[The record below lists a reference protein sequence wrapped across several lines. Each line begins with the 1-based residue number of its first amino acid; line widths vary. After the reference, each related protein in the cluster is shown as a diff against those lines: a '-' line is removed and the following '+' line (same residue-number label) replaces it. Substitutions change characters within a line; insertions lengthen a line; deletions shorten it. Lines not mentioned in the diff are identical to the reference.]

1 MSDITLIGIN
11 HKTAAVELR
20 EALAFTS
27 EEATNALNALGN
39 NTKIKE
45 AMIFSTCNR
54 MEILFVS
61 APSKKIQSEGN
72 NIEAGED
79 ATQSM
84 INFLSEYKNLPT
96 TRFKDSLYIYKGSD
110 AIKHLFRVAS
120 SLDSMII
127 GEPQILGQVK
137 AAYRLASANKS
148 SGVVI
153 NRLMH
158 KAFSIAKKVRRE
170 TGIGDNAVSIS
181 YAAIELA
188 NKIFSDLSERKVMLL
203 GAGEM
208 AELAVE
214 HLISHG
220 VKNIVVANRTF
231 ENAVVLADKFD
242 SNKNSDKVSDK
253 NRRCNAQ
260 NVENNKPSVVAEA
273 VRFEEREQM
282 LKDVD
287 IIISS
292 TGSTEYVLT
301 AVHVKKSMSLRKSRP
316 LFFIDIAVPRDID
329 PAVNKIDNAY
339 LYDIDDLQSIVDDNM
354 DERKKEAVKG
364 ERLVDEAV
372 IKFQRWLEN
381 LDVVPTIVAIREKI
395 ETITELETEK
405 TLNSLHLGEEEQE
418 AIKRMTRAITSKIM
432 HDPIRFLKNTGNHRN
447 DTFYLNAAR
456 EIFNINNMNGD

>member
-20 EALAFTS
+20 ESLAFTA
-27 EEATNALNALGN
+27 EETTHALKFLTNSAD
-39 NTKIKE
+39 IRE

-54 MEILFVS
+54 MEILFIP
-61 APSKKIQSEGN
+61 ARENG
-72 NIEAGED
+72 
-79 ATQSM
+79 TQSM
-84 INFLSEYKNLPT
+84 ISFLSEYKNIPA
-96 TRFKDSLYIYKGSD
+96 TRFQDALYIYRGSD

-120 SLDSMII
+120 SLDSMIL

-137 AAYRLASANKS
+137 SAYRATIATRS
-148 SGVVI
+148 SGVII

-188 NKIFSDLSERKVMLL
+188 NKIFSDLSERRVMLL

-220 VKNIVVANRTF
+220 VRKIVVANRTF
-231 ENAVVLADKFD
+231 ENAVVLAEKY
-242 SNKNSDKVSDK
+242 NGK
-253 NRRCNAQ
+253 
-260 NVENNKPSVVAEA
+260 A
-273 VRFEEREQM
+273 VKFEEREEQ
-282 LKDVD
+282 LQDVD
-287 IIISS
+287 IIVSS
-292 TGSTEYVLT
+292 TGATEYVLT
-301 AVHVKKSMSLRKSRP
+301 ASSVKRKMALRKNRP

-329 PAVNKIDNAY
+329 PGINKIDNAY
-339 LYDIDDLQSIVDDNM
+339 LYDIDDLQNIVDDNM

-364 ERLVDEAV
+364 ERLVEEAV
-372 IKFQRWLEN
+372 IKFQRWLASLE
-381 LDVVPTIVAIREKI
+381 VVPTIVAIREKI
-395 ETITELETEK
+395 EKITESETEK
-405 TLNSLHLGEEEQE
+405 TLNSLHLGQEEQE
-418 AIKRMTRAITSKIM
+418 AIKRMAKAITSKIM
-432 HDPIRFLKNTGNHRN
+432 HDPIRFLKNTGNHR
-447 DTFYLNAAR
+447 DDAFYLNAAR

>member
-20 EALAFTS
+20 EALAFTAEDTS
-27 EEATNALNALGN
+27 NALKSLISNDD
-39 NTKIKE
+39 IKE

-54 MEILFVS
+54 MEILFIP
-61 APSKKIQSEGN
+61 AHENG
-72 NIEAGED
+72 
-79 ATQSM
+79 TQAM
-84 INFLSEYKNLPT
+84 ISFLSEYKNVPAS
-96 TRFKDSLYIYKGSD
+96 RFQEALYIYRGSD

-120 SLDSMII
+120 SLDSMIL

-137 AAYRLASANKS
+137 AAYRATIANKS
-148 SGVVI
+148 SGVII

-188 NKIFSDLSERKVMLL
+188 NKIFSDLSERRVMLL

-208 AELAVE
+208 AELAIE

-220 VKNIVVANRTF
+220 VKKIIVANRTF
-231 ENAVVLADKFD
+231 ENAVTLAEKF
-242 SNKNSDKVSDK
+242 NGK
-253 NRRCNAQ
+253 
-260 NVENNKPSVVAEA
+260 A
-273 VRFEEREQM
+273 VKFEERERM
-282 LKDVD
+282 LQDVD
-287 IIISS
+287 IIVSS
-292 TGSTEYVLT
+292 TGATEYVLT
-301 AVHVKKSMSLRKSRP
+301 ASHVKKIMSLRKSRP

-329 PAVNKIDNAY
+329 PEINKIDNAY
-339 LYDIDDLQSIVDDNM
+339 LYDIDDLQNIVDDNM
-354 DERKKEAVKG
+354 DGRKKEAVKG

-372 IKFQRWLEN
+372 IKFQRWLSN

-395 ETITELETEK
+395 EKITEAETEK
-405 TLNSLHLGEEEQE
+405 TLSSLQLGDEEQE
-418 AIKRMTRAITSKIM
+418 AIKRMARAITSKIM
-432 HDPIRFLKNTGNHRN
+432 HDPIRFLKNTGNHR
-447 DTFYLNAAR
+447 DDSFYLNAAR

>member
-20 EALAFTS
+20 EALAFTAEETIHALKALTES
-27 EEATNALNALGN
+27 ED
-39 NTKIKE
+39 IRE

-54 MEILFVS
+54 MEILFIPAHENGTKAMVS
-61 APSKKIQSEGN
+61 
-72 NIEAGED
+72 
-79 ATQSM
+79 
-84 INFLSEYKNLPT
+84 FLSEYKNVPT
-96 TRFKDSLYIYKGSD
+96 SQFQDALYIYRGSD

-120 SLDSMII
+120 SLDSMIL

-137 AAYRLASANKS
+137 SAYRSTIATKS
-148 SGVVI
+148 SGVII

-188 NKIFSDLSERKVMLL
+188 NKIFSDLSERRVMLL

-220 VKNIVVANRTF
+220 VSKIIVANRTF
-231 ENAVVLADKFD
+231 ENAVALAEKF
-242 SNKNSDKVSDK
+242 NG
-253 NRRCNAQ
+253 Q
-260 NVENNKPSVVAEA
+260 A
-273 VRFEEREQM
+273 VKFEERDEQ
-282 LKDVD
+282 LQDVD
-287 IIISS
+287 IIVSS
-292 TGSTEYVLT
+292 TGASEYVIT
-301 AVHVKKSMSLRKSRP
+301 ATNVKNKMPLRKNRP

-329 PAVNKIDNAY
+329 PKINKIDNAY
-339 LYDIDDLQSIVDDNM
+339 LYDIDDLQNIVDDNM
-354 DERKKEAVKG
+354 DGRKKEAIKG
-364 ERLVDEAV
+364 ERLVEEAV
-372 IKFQRWLEN
+372 IKFQRWLSS

-395 ETITELETEK
+395 EKITDSETEK
-405 TLNSLHLGEEEQE
+405 TLNSLNLGEVEQE
-418 AIKRMTRAITSKIM
+418 AIKRMARAITSKIM
-432 HDPIRFLKNTGNHRN
+432 HDPIKFLKNTGNHR
-447 DTFYLNAAR
+447 DDAFYLNAAR

>member
-20 EALAFTS
+20 ESLAFTAEETTHALKFLTNS
-27 EEATNALNALGN
+27 ED
-39 NTKIKE
+39 IRE

-54 MEILFVS
+54 MEILFIP
-61 APSKKIQSEGN
+61 ARENG
-72 NIEAGED
+72 
-79 ATQSM
+79 TQSM
-84 INFLSEYKNLPT
+84 ISFLSEYKNIPA
-96 TRFKDSLYIYKGSD
+96 TRFQDALYIYRGSD

-120 SLDSMII
+120 SLDSMIL

-137 AAYRLASANKS
+137 SAYRATIATRS
-148 SGVVI
+148 SGVII

-188 NKIFSDLSERKVMLL
+188 NKIFSDLSERSIMLL

-220 VKNIVVANRTF
+220 VRKIVVANRTF
-231 ENAVVLADKFD
+231 ENAVVLAEKY
-242 SNKNSDKVSDK
+242 NGK
-253 NRRCNAQ
+253 
-260 NVENNKPSVVAEA
+260 A
-273 VRFEEREQM
+273 VKFEEREEQ
-282 LKDVD
+282 LQDVD
-287 IIISS
+287 IIVSS
-292 TGSTEYVLT
+292 TGATEYVLT
-301 AVHVKKSMSLRKSRP
+301 ASSVKRKMALRKNRP

-329 PAVNKIDNAY
+329 PGINKIDNAY
-339 LYDIDDLQSIVDDNM
+339 LYDIDDLQNIVDDNM
-354 DERKKEAVKG
+354 DERKKEAIKG
-364 ERLVDEAV
+364 ERLVEEAV
-372 IKFQRWLEN
+372 IKFQRWLASLE
-381 LDVVPTIVAIREKI
+381 VVPTIVAIREKI
-395 ETITELETEK
+395 EKITESETEK

-418 AIKRMTRAITSKIM
+418 AIKRMAKAITSKIM
-432 HDPIRFLKNTGNHRN
+432 HDPIRFLKNTGNHR
-447 DTFYLNAAR
+447 DDAFYLNAAR

>member
-1 MSDITLIGIN
+1 MSDITLIGLN

-27 EEATNALNALGN
+27 EESANALNALRSY
-39 NTKIKE
+39 TQIKE

-54 MEILFVS
+54 MEIVFIS
-61 APSKKIQSEGN
+61 AQEQDIQSGEKN
-72 NIEAGED
+72 NQQKQDSI
-79 ATQSM
+79 QLM
-84 INFLSEYKNLPT
+84 IDFLSQYKNLPA
-96 TRFKDSLYIYKGSD
+96 TRFKDSLYIYKGND
-110 AIKHLFRVAS
+110 AIRHLFRVAS

-137 AAYRLASANKS
+137 SAYRLAAANKS

-188 NKIFSDLSERKVMLL
+188 NKIFSDLSQHKVMLL

-220 VKNIVVANRTF
+220 VKNIIVANRTF
-231 ENAVVLADKFD
+231 ENAVALADKFNGVKGEYD
-242 SNKNSDKVSDK
+242 S
-253 NRRCNAQ
+253 RRCNQ
-260 NVENNKPSVVAEA
+260 NFVETDKNFANAEA
-273 VRFEEREQM
+273 VRFEERDRL

-292 TGSTEYVLT
+292 TGATEYVLT
-301 AVHVKKSMSLRKSRP
+301 FSHVKKCMSLRKSRP

-329 PAVNKIDNAY
+329 PEIHKIDNAY

-354 DERKKEAVKG
+354 AERKKEAVKG

-395 ETITELETEK
+395 EKITESEIEK
-405 TLNSLHLGEEEQE
+405 TLNSLHLKEDEQD
-418 AIKRMTRAITSKIM
+418 AIKRMSRAIISKIM
-432 HDPIRFLKNTGNHRN
+432 HDPIRFLKNTGNHR
-447 DTFYLNAAR
+447 DSTFYLNAAR